1 MGGMTTK
8 RFTAAGQGFTKRIIT
23 SPDGDIVEDRMTS
36 GAGPY
41 NATAPLKVSM
51 AWLIQ
56 LATFRAAGQ

>member
-1 MGGMTTK
+1 MTTR

-23 SPDGDIVEDRMTS
+23 SPDGDIVEDRTTS

-41 NATAPLKVSM
+41 NATAPLKKSV